1 MGKLSWY
8 TAFRLL
14 LWASDNGIIQNERYI
29 HCRANRFHNVINHW
43 HQGPEKMGVD
53 FQLVSFYFTN
63 QLYHMGKMQLNN
75 SNEIYVWIDLN
86 YYILTKQFQNINTRN
101 TLFEKGAILEI
112 GMWYCIFGYI
122 FVCLV
127 YMLIVPV
134 SYYSLK
140 DHKRNFKMNTNFLS
154 IVVSQVENKCGL
166 NFINQS
172 FLGYCSVK
180 ENKNT

>member
-14 LWASDNGIIQNERYI
+14 LWANDNGFIQNERYI
-29 HCRANRFHNVINHW
+29 HCRANRFHNVINLLN
-43 HQGPEKMGVD
+43 QGPENLGVD
-53 FQLVSFYFTN
+53 FQLVSFYFVN
-63 QLYHMGKMQLNN
+63 QLYHMGKIQLKN
-75 SNEIYVWIDLN
+75 SNDIYVPIDLN
-86 YYILTKQFQNINTRN
+86 YYILIENNFNLWIWESRKEQYYEN
-101 TLFEKGAILEI
+101 
-112 GMWYCIFGYI
+112 GMYYYIFGYI
-122 FVCLV
+122 FVFLV
-127 YMLIVPV
+127 HILVVAV